1 MTSERR
7 TIEMSTRSVVAVG
20 VVVAALAASGCE
32 RVPLLAPTASAITV
46 STSASTLPV
55 GGSATVSAFVSESSG
70 TPVQNGTLVRFTSTF
85 GQVDPVEV
93 ETRGGTATTTFIA
106 GTLSGVAEIRATS
119 GGATGGTGTTP
130 TNVVSIQIGAA
141 AAGTVVLSASPA
153 RVPPSGGTVT
163 LIAAALDAAGNRLV
177 GVPITFSTDAGTL
190 SATSAVTDSSGE
202 ARVSLT
208 TNRQAQI
215 TARAGDK
222 TSSVVT
228 VELGIATSLVLAAT
242 PAAPLAGTPVTL
254 TITPGAGTA
263 PRVIINWGDGSTDD
277 LGIVAAARNVTHVYQ
292 ASGSYAITATATGDG
307 DTFMTSTSVTVSS
320 SAAVTVSDPAPAN
333 PQPLTAVVV
342 TITPTAGTTPRVVVA
357 WGDGTEEDLGVVTG
371 PRSVTHSYQTA
382 ANYLLTVTSAA
393 GGDTFSVTKVVIVR
407 SPVVVS
413 IAANPINPD
422 RCELVTFT
430 ATASE
435 AISSYRWTVDGAVV
449 LEGSNTLTRSFN
461 TPGTKTVSVTATTSD
476 GRTGIGQTQVV
487 VKNTPSSPSCP

>member
-1 MTSERR
+1 ML
-7 TIEMSTRSVVAVG
+7 TRCCVGLCVAL
-20 VVVAALAASGCE
+20 ASLAASSCE
-32 RVPLLAPTASAITV
+32 QVPLLAPSASTITV
-46 STSASTLPV
+46 STSASTLPI

-70 TPVQNGTLVRFTSTF
+70 TPVQNGTLVRFTATL

-106 GTLSGVAEIRATS
+106 GNLSGVAEIRATS
-119 GGATGGTGTTP
+119 GGATGGTGSTP

-141 AAGTVVLSASPA
+141 AAGSVVLSASPA

-163 LIAAALDAAGNRLV
+163 LIAAALDTAGNRLV

-208 TNRQAQI
+208 TNRESNV

-222 TSSVVT
+222 TSSVVR
-228 VELGIATSLVLAAT
+228 VELGIATSLVLAT
-242 PAAPLAGTPVTL
+242 SPAAPLAGTPVTL

-263 PRVIINWGDGSTDD
+263 PRVVINWGDGRTED

-292 ASGSYAITATATGDG
+292 TSGSYAITATATGDG

-320 SAAVTVSDPAPAN
+320 AAAVTVSDPTPAN
-333 PQPLTAVVV
+333 PQPGTAVVV

-357 WGDGTEEDLGVVTG
+357 WGDGTQEDLGVVTG
-371 PRSVTHSYQTA
+371 ARSVTHAYLA
-382 ANYLLTVTSAA
+382 DGNYLLTVSSTA
-393 GGDTFSVTKVVIVR
+393 GGDTFNVTKVVIVR

-413 IAANPINPD
+413 VSASSTNPA
-422 RCELVTFT
+422 RCESVTFT

-435 AISSYRWTVDGAVV
+435 PISFYRWTVDGAVAA
-449 LEGSNTLTRSFN
+449 ESSNTLTRSF
-461 TPGTKTVSVTATTSD
+461 TTQGTKIVSVTATTSD
-476 GRTGIGQTQVV
+476 GRTGNGQTQVIV
-487 VKNTPSSPSCP
+487 QNTPPTAACP